1 MGYNAIRFD
10 HEVTRFLMYRN
21 LRDPY
26 AWHWRN
32 GNSRWDVIDLMR
44 AAFALRPDGIEWPR
58 RDNGVPSFR
67 LEDIA
72 AANGLRNDSPH
83 EALADVRTMIDLVRL
98 VRNKKPDLFD
108 YYLALRDK
116 RAVSRHVDGP
126 FVWISSLIGAE
137 RGCTSLMAPVSHHP
151 QDSNAVIAFD
161 LYHDPAPYA
170 KMSPEDLRAALFD
183 RSRYTRSEGGGSDD
197 EWTDG
202 EESDEDRSGG
212 DRSNGERMDRRPPLY
227 KIKTNASPFVG
238 SPGLLDA
245 DVRGRLALDEAALQA
260 NYRKLTS
267 ATGFADT
274 VRAAFERDVDTS
286 DVDVDAALYAGFIPD
301 ADREMLSQMLDADLS
316 LVGAPEVQFEDDR
329 LADLVFRYR
338 ARNFPHT
345 LNEEE
350 TARWRAHCRSRH
362 LESGE
367 DGPSRMDAY
376 MASIER
382 LREEYP
388 DDEQVAALLDDLANY
403 GRRLRRWL
411 G

>member
-1 MGYNAIRFD
+1 
-10 HEVTRFLMYRN
+10 LMYRN

-58 RDNGVPSFR
+58 RDDGAPSFR

-98 VRNKKPDLFD
+98 VREKKPDLFD
-108 YYLALRDK
+108 YYLKLRDK
-116 RAVSRHVDGP
+116 RAVARHLKSP

-137 RGCTSLMAPVSHHP
+137 RGCASLMAPVTRHP

-161 LYHDPAPYA
+161 LYHDPTPFT
-170 KMSPEDLRAALFD
+170 KTSPEDLRAALFGRAD
-183 RSRYTRSEGGGSDD
+183 SEGS
-197 EWTDG
+197 DG
-202 EESDEDRSGG
+202 EG
-212 DRSNGERMDRRPPLY
+212 MDRRPPLY
-227 KIKTNASPFVG
+227 KIKTNACPFVG
-238 SPGLLDA
+238 SAGLLDA
-245 DVRGRLALDEAALQA
+245 DVRGRLGLDEAALQA
-260 NYRKLTS
+260 NYRNLTS
-267 ATGFADT
+267 ASGFADT
-274 VRAAFERDVDTS
+274 VYAALERDVDRA
-286 DVDVDAALYAGFIPD
+286 DVDVDAALYTGFIPD

-316 LVGAPEVQFEDDR
+316 LAGAPEVRFEDGR

-362 LESGE
+362 LEPGE
-367 DGPSRMDAY
+367 DGRSSMDAY
-376 MASIER
+376 TASIER
-382 LREEYP
+382 LREEHP
-388 DDEQVAALLDDLANY
+388 NDEQVAELLDDLADY